1 MPLLTRIAHRI
12 KDAREEYTER
22 IQDSQSGHRDKYG
35 RKTHLWHEREYEGE
49 RRRRKRE
56 HKRKE
61 KEMIEGKGKKIEAVM
76 SGAMPKDDGHVA
88 LVEEA
93 GEHGEMPIVQ
103 RAEGSGEHGV
113 GHEGVVGSRRISRM
127 STGYQSRR
135 GGGSGPRDISPMP
148 SEHSFSSIQAQV
160 HNRRATE
167 RARAR
172 AEGRHQRS
180 IDSEDEEE
188 DESDEGSLDEED
200 EGAEAVKN
208 IQEPAVDGIPL
219 ASGLRGGGGGGV
231 AEVNR
236 EDLPEDEC
244 YSFDEKEYNEREDFD
259 GEYLEVGSQQ
269 TVRHSPG
276 LDQEEGKNIRNAQK
290 VHKPLAEEH
299 SQPESSSASNGA
311 SKMQDDE
318 LKEDASDFR
327 DNGHR
332 YQNAHSI
339 DRPQNLEI
347 GSSSD
352 QGNDGEPKSEIG
364 GQPNGELPDRTPRPY
379 TLGNV
384 HDTLKLVRPVG
395 VSNETGEWI
404 PVISKLLWA
413 WPSQNHNAQ
422 TAGEVG
428 DDVEGGPAPRQEETP
443 QPKVRPTK
451 APKDPW
457 EDGKRAQ
464 GNRAGPERAPKPT
477 KKAPYEDWK
486 GAQGRSAGARAHI
499 YQDYASDDCRPD
511 AKFSKAM
518 PQAHAPYRGD
528 LYSSYGNYSHHKGPR
543 YGGQYWSR
551 FGRSGGGNAPWGRLG
566 GQSAGGTYKG
576 RRFTEDNSAL
586 DGEPDERQKPRR
598 RRVPESSAHESSSDD
613 DVEPPPARQ
622 RREEAENRRVR
633 ERRPQSR
640 EPSSCPP
647 PRRSTR
653 RAAGKRPERD
663 KSPPPKY
670 DSVDSVKEAPTNYY
684 ALLGIQPNA
693 TPKEKARIQAH
704 TDQLLKL
711 GHNKTEKE
719 VAKINARAGRVGQA
733 AEVLKD
739 PVQRAEYDMEVRNWK
754 RKHGG
759 VLPVEEED

>member
-12 KDAREEYTER
+12 KDAREEYIER

-35 RKTHLWHEREYEGE
+35 RKTHLWHEREYE
-49 RRRRKRE
+49 RKRQRKKRE

-76 SGAMPKDDGHVA
+76 SGAIPKDDGHVA

-113 GHEGVVGSRRISRM
+113 GHEGVAGSRRISRT
-127 STGYQSRR
+127 STGYQSRS
-135 GGGSGPRDISPMP
+135 GGGSAPRDISPMP

-160 HNRRATE
+160 HNRRAAE

-172 AEGRHQRS
+172 AEGRDQRP

-188 DESDEGSLDEED
+188 DESDEWSLDEED
-200 EGAEAVKN
+200 EGAEAARN
-208 IQEPAVDGIPL
+208 TQGPAVDGVPP
-219 ASGLRGGGGGGV
+219 ASRLRGGGGGGV

-259 GEYLEVGSQQ
+259 GEYFEVGSQQ
-269 TVRHSPG
+269 TVRHSPS
-276 LDQEEGKNIRNAQK
+276 LHQEEGKNIRNAQK

-299 SQPESSSASNGA
+299 SQPESSSASNGG

-352 QGNDGEPKSEIG
+352 QG
-364 GQPNGELPDRTPRPY
+364 
-379 TLGNV
+379 
-384 HDTLKLVRPVG
+384 
-395 VSNETGEWI
+395 
-404 PVISKLLWA
+404 
-413 WPSQNHNAQ
+413 PSQNHNAQ

-428 DDVEGGPAPRQEETP
+428 DDVEGGPAQRQEETP
-443 QPKVRPTK
+443 QAKVRPKK
-451 APKDPW
+451 APKVPR
-457 EDGKRAQ
+457 EDGKRGQ
-464 GNRAGPERAPKPT
+464 GNRAGPETAPKPT

-499 YQDYASDDCRPD
+499 YQDYASDDYRPD

-598 RRVPESSAHESSSDD
+598 RRVPESESSAHESSSDD

-647 PRRSTR
+647 PRPSTR
-653 RAAGKRPERD
+653 KAAGKRPVRD

-693 TPKEKARIQAH
+693 TPKEVERASRKARIQAH

-711 GHNKTEKE
+711 GHNKTEEE